1 MNLFDV
7 YSIFPINIVRGSGCY
22 VYDDN
27 GNSYL
32 DFYGGHAV
40 ISIGHSHPYLVKCMY
55 EQMQN
60 LMFYSNS
67 VVNKLQEKL
76 AYELGEISGY
86 SDYSAFFVNSGAEAN
101 ENALKLASFH
111 TGKKKVIAFRNSFH
125 GRTSAA
131 VEVTDNPLI
140 TAPLNCNDNVYF
152 SGMDIAEVES
162 VLRSGDVCAVIIEGI
177 SGVGGIRVPEDDFLK
192 ELRKVTI
199 QYGAILIM
207 DEIQSGYGR
216 TGKFFAHQWS
226 GIKPDIITV
235 AKGIANGFPFSGV
248 LISDV
253 FKPRKGMLVFALS
266 LMLWIKKGKPVFNFT
281 YRQFFIKLYAALKTD
296 KYLPVMLFGVIFM
309 LVVSVGL
316 ILLSPVV
323 NPDAQ
328 AYHVL
333 RSLLWVFDKKI
344 FHPPVAD
351 VRNLVMPV
359 NSELLYAWIILF
371 IKKDVL
377 FGAFSFCGY
386 LLSITSLWGILS
398 YIGTGFKRKLWVITL
413 LSSFAFVIIQLSS
426 TETDIIISGLIL
438 SSIFLFNIN

>member
-253 FKPRKGMLVFALS
+253 FKPRKGMLGTTFGGNHLGMRPIYATVH
-266 LMLWIKKGKPVFNFT
+266 LMRDGVLYDTVRIGNGWEWNWIWQNLDPNHTWTVEADDVEGYDKLITHEGNQWRVTYGFT
-281 YRQFFIKLYAALKTD
+281 YVPPAPPDPAPGNHPTKEDLDLMYSVLYDDISAENAQD
-296 KYLPVMLFGVIFM
+296 VI
-309 LVVSVGL
+309 
-316 ILLSPVV
+316 
-323 NPDAQ
+323 
-328 AYHVL
+328 HVL
-333 RSLLWVFDKKI
+333 
-344 FHPPVAD
+344 
-351 VRNLVMPV
+351 N
-359 NSELLYAWIILF
+359 Y
-371 IKKDVL
+371 
-377 FGAFSFCGY
+377 
-386 LLSITSLWGILS
+386 
-398 YIGTGFKRKLWVITL
+398 GTHIEG
-413 LSSFAFVIIQLSS
+413 
-426 TETDIIISGLIL
+426 DG
-438 SSIFLFNIN
+438 